1 MAWERGEEKM
11 RKNGGRIPCPHQGRI
26 WLEHEN
32 AAARV
37 RLDKAW
43 GMHKNAAGTSVVA
56 PNRRGEKRRH
66 THRTVV
72 VALGSARFV

>member
-11 RKNGGRIPCPHQGRI
+11 RRNGDVSHV
-26 WLEHEN
+26 HEN

-37 RLDKAW
+37 RLDKVW
-43 GMHKNAAGTSVVA
+43 GVHKNAAGTSVVA
-56 PNRRGEKRRH
+56 PNRRGDKRRH